1 MKMRTGQIVHV
12 QRLRDQVYNL
22 IREELRS
29 GSLGP
34 GQRLVEVTLAE
45 RLGVS
50 RTPVREALF
59 QLARDGLLVESD
71 RGYMLPQQT
80 PDAIR
85 ERLELRLLL
94 EPAVARRACKE
105 ATREQIEDLKRAT
118 AHQRRQVKAANH
130 LKFVEA
136 NVRFRDVLL

>member
-1 MKMRTGQIVHV
+1 MKRPRQIVPV

-29 GSLGP
+29 GVLAP
-34 GQRLVEVTLAE
+34 GQRLVEVTLAA

-59 QLARDGLLVESD
+59 QLARDAIKLGVESD

-80 PDAIR
+80 PEAIR
-85 ERLELRLLL
+85 ERLKYAYCLSR
-94 EPAVARRACKE
+94 P
-105 ATREQIEDLKRAT
+105 
-118 AHQRRQVKAANH
+118 
-130 LKFVEA
+130 
-136 NVRFRDVLL
+136 